1 MVGESLLGGTLASP
15 TALGHGPGSWG
26 QWPSPYVDGGGG
38 YRLGGGRATGT
49 PVSPRAFEMVFL
61 RVPGGT
67 CKHEWSQARLG
78 CCLEHVQGSETWDRE
93 PGRGC
98 SFALE

>member
-1 MVGESLLGGTLASP
+1 MVGEALLGGTLASP

-38 YRLGGGRATGT
+38 DRLGGGRATGT
-49 PVSPRAFEMVFL
+49 PVSPRAFEMCFSPSAWWHL
-61 RVPGGT
+61 
-67 CKHEWSQARLG
+67 QARVEPGTSGL
-78 CCLEHVQGSETWDRE
+78 LPENVQGSETWDRE